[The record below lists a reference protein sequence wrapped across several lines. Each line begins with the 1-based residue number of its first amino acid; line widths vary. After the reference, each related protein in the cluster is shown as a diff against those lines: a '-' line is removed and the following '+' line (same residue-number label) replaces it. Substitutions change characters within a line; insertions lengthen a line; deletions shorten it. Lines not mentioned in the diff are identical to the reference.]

1 VQVEL
6 KPALLTN
13 SVHLLREY
21 ALEHAG
27 IVCVPTLVASDAIL
41 DGRLIMMLP
50 EHPLSSF
57 WLSVFYPT
65 TLRSALKLK
74 LFLDALEQSFTGV
87 PPWDAALIARGA
99 LSAEII
105 E

>member
-1 VQVEL
+1 
-6 KPALLTN
+6 
-13 SVHLLREY
+13 VHLLREY

-27 IVCVPTLVASDAIL
+27 VVCVPTLVASDAIL
-41 DGRLIMMLP
+41 DGRLVMILP
-50 EHPLSSF
+50 DYPLSSF

-65 TLRSALKLK
+65 TARSALKLK
-74 LFLDALEQSFTGV
+74 LFLDVLDQSFKGV
-87 PPWDAALIARGA
+87 PPWDAALIEQGT